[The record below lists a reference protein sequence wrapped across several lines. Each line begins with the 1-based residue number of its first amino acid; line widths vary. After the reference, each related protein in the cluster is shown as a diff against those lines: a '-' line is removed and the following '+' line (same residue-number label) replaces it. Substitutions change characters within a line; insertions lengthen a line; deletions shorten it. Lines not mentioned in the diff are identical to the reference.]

1 MQRSELREREATEG
15 RELFLL
21 VERRQRQGESTGK
34 ATLPP
39 QNKAAGEKVEKWKQL
54 QGLH

>member
-1 MQRSELREREATEG
+1 MRRGELEEKEAAEG

-39 QNKAAGEKVEKWKQL
+39 QNKAAGEKVENWKHP
-54 QGLH
+54 QGLS